1 MYLLFDRNCVSFSSQ
16 AGEHSSCLA
25 DYTEAG
31 WGPAEND
38 RWNSSIAWD
47 SHMYLKVRIVR
58 IVLFSLGN
66 FVIFESCVPAQ
77 KLGVKEILAENWRL
91 KPFISFYD
99 A

>member
-1 MYLLFDRNCVSFSSQ
+1 
-16 AGEHSSCLA
+16 
-25 DYTEAG
+25 
-31 WGPAEND
+31 
-38 RWNSSIAWD
+38 
-47 SHMYLKVRIVR
+47 MYLKVRIVR

-77 KLGVKEILAENWRL
+77 KLGVKEILMKIERL